1 MVVLRV
7 FKRYSLSADNF
18 VNSIISRSL
27 PNWTTVEASTRMN
40 WFNALVKDLSGL
52 ERFFSPTPADKKFL
66 PLLIGAP
73 LANLSL
79 IEDLSQI
86 EALLEIGE
94 SLSPVQ
100 VSSPMQ
106 MTVIILLLLGTRNAS

>member
-1 MVVLRV
+1 
-7 FKRYSLSADNF
+7 
-18 VNSIISRSL
+18 
-27 PNWTTVEASTRMN
+27 MN

-52 ERFFSPTPADKKFL
+52 EGFFSPNPADKKFL

-79 IEDLSQI
+79 IEDQSQI

-100 VSSPMQ
+100 VSSPIPMQ
-106 MTVIILLLLGTRNAS
+106 KTVIILLGTRNA